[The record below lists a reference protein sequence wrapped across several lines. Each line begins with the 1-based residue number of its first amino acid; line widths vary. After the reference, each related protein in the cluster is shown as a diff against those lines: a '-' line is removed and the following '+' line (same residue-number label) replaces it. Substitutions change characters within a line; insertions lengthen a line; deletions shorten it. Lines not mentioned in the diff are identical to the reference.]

1 MCSLLLFLLS
11 RDEKRQE
18 NSLKARLS
26 SASRRLSLDE
36 AETNTEENPTSV
48 ANEVTV
54 SHLLK
59 KELIIQLLYKWL
71 RSKKIT
77 PLISS
82 QHACLALHSTKHLC
96 LRDVILLSLS
106 HIYIQKFLIAIFSY
120 FQGTVDVAA
129 TSQQQSQQS
138 DAQSESVE
146 EEPSRRRGGSRYV

>member
-54 SHLLK
+54 SHLYK
-59 KELIIQLLYKWL
+59 KKLIIQLLYKWL
-71 RSKKIT
+71 RSKTIT

-82 QHACLALHSTKHLC
+82 QHACLALHSTKGC
-96 LRDVILLSLS
+96 NFIVTLS
-106 HIYIQKFLIAIFSY
+106 H

>member
-54 SHLLK
+54 SHL
-59 KELIIQLLYKWL
+59 
-71 RSKKIT
+71 
-77 PLISS
+77 
-82 QHACLALHSTKHLC
+82 
-96 LRDVILLSLS
+96 
-106 HIYIQKFLIAIFSY
+106 
-120 FQGTVDVAA
+120 
-129 TSQQQSQQS
+129 
-138 DAQSESVE
+138 
-146 EEPSRRRGGSRYV
+146 

>member
-71 RSKKIT
+71 RSKTIT

-82 QHACLALHSTKHLC
+82 QHACLALHSTKGC
-96 LRDVILLSLS
+96 NFIVTLS
-106 HIYIQKFLIAIFSY
+106 HLYTEIFYCNIFLFSGHCGCCCD
-120 FQGTVDVAA
+120 FPTAEPTVWCPIWV
-129 TSQQQSQQS
+129 
-138 DAQSESVE
+138 
-146 EEPSRRRGGSRYV
+146 RWRGAKQTKGWL

>member
-54 SHLLK
+54 SHL
-59 KELIIQLLYKWL
+59 YK
-71 RSKKIT
+71 KKINNT
-77 PLISS
+77 
-82 QHACLALHSTKHLC
+82 
-96 LRDVILLSLS
+96 
-106 HIYIQKFLIAIFSY
+106 IAI
-120 FQGTVDVAA
+120 
-129 TSQQQSQQS
+129 
-138 DAQSESVE
+138 
-146 EEPSRRRGGSRYV
+146 